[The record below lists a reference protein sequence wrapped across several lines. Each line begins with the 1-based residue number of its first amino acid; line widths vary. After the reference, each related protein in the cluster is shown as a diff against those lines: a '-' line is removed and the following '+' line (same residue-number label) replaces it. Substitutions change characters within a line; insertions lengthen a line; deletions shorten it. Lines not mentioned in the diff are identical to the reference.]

1 MVGYRLVAEHD
12 GPVAIS
18 VFDLFS
24 VGIGPSSSH
33 TVGPM
38 RAARTFAEGL
48 ADDGLLSDVVRVR
61 AELFGSLGATGRGH
75 GSDRAVILGLE
86 GERPETVDTATVL
99 DRVAAVRAA
108 GRITLLG
115 KHEAALATDDL
126 VLHRRTSLP
135 FHPNGMRFFAYSA
148 AGEVL
153 RERSYYSI
161 GGGFVVDEEAAGAD
175 RIKPDDT
182 ALRYPFTTGDAL
194 LAHCAESGLPISGV
208 MLANETAW
216 RSEDDV
222 RAGLLEIWS
231 VMQQCVQNGWSHEG
245 ILPGGLKVRRRAPEL
260 YQRLCAE
267 QYSTDP
273 LRVMDWV
280 NLFALAVNEE
290 NAGGGRVVTAPTNGA
305 AGILPAVLHYY
316 VRFVPGAS
324 DDSVVRFLLTAAAI
338 GVLYK
343 ENASISG
350 AEVGCQGEVGSACSM
365 AAGALCE
372 VLGGTPQQA
381 ENAAEIGMEHN
392 LGLTC
397 DPIGGLVQVPCIE
410 RNAMAAVKAIN
421 AARIALRG
429 DGQHI
434 VSLDKVI
441 KTMRDTGADMKSKY
455 KETSRGGLAVNV
467 IEC

>member
-48 ADDGLLSDVVRVR
+48 ADDGLLSDVARVR

-135 FHPNGMRFFAYSA
+135 FHPNGMRFFAYSDA
-148 AGEVL
+148 EEVL

-372 VLGGTPQQA
+372 VLGGTPLQA